1 MAAGSC
7 IQLHLLAQTAKP
19 ERGRCSVRIS
29 KFFVGQIRP
38 QPIDK
43 TDNSLRHRP
52 IRLQPAIQPMQLRI
66 PSGQSGRN
74 RLFNPCNCANRWP
87 NQTATSRSTHAI
99 AHTVGQIRPQ
109 PAAQRACTQAIKA
122 ARPEVLSSPGGC
134 DVGLSRTR
142 PVYIIYAGGI
152 QAA

>member
-38 QPIDK
+38 QSIDK

-52 IRLQPAIQPMQLRI
+52 IMLQPAIQPMQLRI
-66 PSGQSGRN
+66 PSGQSDRDQPLN
-74 RLFNPCNCANRWP
+74 LCNCANRRANP
-87 NQTATSRSTHAI
+87 AATGYSTHAI
-99 AHTVGQIRPQ
+99 A
-109 PAAQRACTQAIKA
+109 
-122 ARPEVLSSPGGC
+122 
-134 DVGLSRTR
+134 
-142 PVYIIYAGGI
+142 
-152 QAA
+152 